1 MTTIIPNSFLRISR
15 GNFSRL
21 QGQLRRA
28 REEAQAVY
36 AFIPNSY
43 TNGLRSALTSVEN
56 TLDACFG
63 PDEFDTEGHD
73 ETEIW
78 GDDHG
83 D

>member
-1 MTTIIPNSFLRISR
+1 MTTVIPGSFLRISR
-15 GNFSRL
+15 GNFTRL
-21 QGQLRRA
+21 QHQMCRA

-36 AFIPNSY
+36 SFIPNSY

-63 PDEFDTEGHD
+63 PDDFDITGHRSC
-73 ETEIW
+73 EMW